1 MVFSF
6 VLGEFQFA
14 FWRLITMTMR
24 ISSVTALEA
33 QHRDLDRQ
41 IHRLE
46 RRGTL
51 LSSPD
56 RDRAL
61 QLKRLKLAT
70 KDQLTALRKR

>member
-1 MVFSF
+1 
-6 VLGEFQFA
+6 
-14 FWRLITMTMR
+14 MTMR

-33 QHRDLDRQ
+33 RHRDLDRQ

>member
-1 MVFSF
+1 MRTHS
-6 VLGEFQFA
+6 
-14 FWRLITMTMR
+14 ITT
-24 ISSVTALEA
+24 LEA

-51 LSSPD
+51 MSPPE
-56 RDRAL
+56 RDRAV

-70 KDQLTALRKR
+70 KDRLAALGKR